1 MDEVRKF
8 GFTDLNVIVV
18 ILGGDRAGNHCDLSR
33 TSEELTHQTAC
44 NAGGLAVVD
53 ADAAGSLCPVDI
65 GVSGNDRYP
74 GIHRSV
80 DRLSNTLGIDRA
92 DDDAVRSC
100 GDSVINKFLLPFGI
114 LKFADGVGDFNIK
127 ADLIVYALLDTGLE
141 ERQCVN
147 LDQYRFD
154 AVLLALLL
162 QYAAGR
168 IRRIAHLLDDALH
181 LHSHFIAYT
190 DPVMQ
195 DLIYRSAVNARTFRD
210 FLDRYF
216 HRAFT
221 SSPINN
227 SISGSSQQIMP
238 PVSEA
243 RARILSSSCSLFYEL
258 VLVSLCDVNITETE

>member
-1 MDEVRKF
+1 M
-8 GFTDLNVIVV
+8 
-18 ILGGDRAGNHCDLSR
+18 SR
-33 TSEELTHQTAC
+33 RYRRWWQR
-44 NAGGLAVVD
+44 
-53 ADAAGSLCPVDI
+53 PDI
-65 GVSGNDRYP
+65 P

-162 QYAAGR
+162 QYAAGG
-168 IRRIAHLLDDALH
+168 
-181 LHSHFIAYT
+181 FG
-190 DPVMQ
+190 V
-195 DLIYRSAVNARTFRD
+195 
-210 FLDRYF
+210 
-216 HRAFT
+216 
-221 SSPINN
+221 
-227 SISGSSQQIMP
+227 
-238 PVSEA
+238 
-243 RARILSSSCSLFYEL
+243 
-258 VLVSLCDVNITETE
+258 